1 MRIVL
6 MGAPGAGKGTQ
17 ARKMVATFGIP
28 QIASGDLLRAAV
40 AAGTELGR
48 KVKSAMDAGSRVPNA
63 LVVDLIRHR
72 LREPDTRQGFIL
84 AGFPR
89 NTVQAEALEDL
100 LGAIEAR
107 QDHLDHAIQIDVP
120 FAELKQRLSGRL
132 FCSGCGAVFNTR
144 SAPPRTEGICD
155 LCGENLVRRDED
167 NEGTVDKRLKSH
179 EEETAA
185 LLDYY
190 HQRHLLRHVNGTRDI
205 ELVFDEIR
213 ELLA

>member
-1 MRIVL
+1 
-6 MGAPGAGKGTQ
+6 
-17 ARKMVATFGIP
+17 
-28 QIASGDLLRAAV
+28 
-40 AAGTELGR
+40 LGR

-72 LREPDTRQGFIL
+72 LREPDTRQGFVL

-120 FAELKQRLSGRL
+120 FTELKQRLSGRL
-132 FCSGCGAVFNTR
+132 FCSGCGAVFNAR

-167 NEGTVDKRLKSH
+167 NEGTLDKRLKSH

-190 HQRHLLRHVNGTRDI
+190 HHRHLLRHVNGTRDI

>member
-28 QIASGDLLRAAV
+28 QIASGELLRAAV

-100 LGAIEAR
+100 LGATAAG
-107 QDHLDHAIQIDVP
+107 LDHAIQIDVP
-120 FAELKQRLSGRL
+120 FVELKQRLIGRL
-132 FCSGCGAVFNTR
+132 FCCGCGAVFNTR
-144 SAPPRTEGICD
+144 SVPPRTEGICD

-179 EEETAA
+179 EEESAA

-190 HQRHLLRHVNGTRDI
+190 RHRDLLRHVNGTRDI
-205 ELVFDEIR
+205 ELVFHEIR